1 MPEVKVTIGG
11 RHFDVACQEGEETF
25 LEKAAGMLDQE
36 AAPLVEQAGRL
47 PADRMLLLAGLLL
60 ADRTSNAETKV
71 DTLEQEVAALKGELE
86 DLRNAPPPEPER
98 IEVPVVP
105 QSVSETLAEL
115 AARAEALAAQVE
127 EKAEAN

>member
-1 MPEVKVTIGG
+1 MPEVQVKVGG
-11 RHFDVACQEGEETF
+11 RHFDVACQEGEEPF

-60 ADRTSNAETKV
+60 ADRTSNAESKLV
-71 DTLEQEVAALKGELE
+71 TLEQEIADLKTQLE
-86 DLRNAPPPEPER
+86 EMRNAPPPAPER

-127 EKAEAN
+127 EKTEAN